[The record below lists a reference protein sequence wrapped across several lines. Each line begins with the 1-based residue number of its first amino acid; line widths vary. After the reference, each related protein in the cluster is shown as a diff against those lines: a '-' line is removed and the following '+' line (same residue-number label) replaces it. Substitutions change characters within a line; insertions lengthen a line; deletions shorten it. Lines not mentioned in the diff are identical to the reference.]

1 MSTAIAQ
8 AEKALAVKPQPSA
21 NPTSKAETKST
32 QPQAELVDA
41 LRRAHANGQ
50 LGGVVPVDAD
60 GNTVQEYMHQLAGSV
75 LNQAMPELM
84 QQMGAADRNPIMQA
98 ASGLF
103 PVFCLIFISFLFFGY
118 FGFLPWLAPLVVSYP
133 SKSDVKKSKGLC
145 AV

>member
-1 MSTAIAQ
+1 M
-8 AEKALAVKPQPSA
+8 
-21 NPTSKAETKST
+21 
-32 QPQAELVDA
+32 
-41 LRRAHANGQ
+41 LRRRKLSLLSRSPVPTPLPRPKPRAHSHKQSWWMPFEGHMPNGQ

-103 PVFCLIFISFLFFGY
+103 QVF
-118 FGFLPWLAPLVVSYP
+118 A
-133 SKSDVKKSKGLC
+133 
-145 AV
+145 

>member
-1 MSTAIAQ
+1 
-8 AEKALAVKPQPSA
+8 
-21 NPTSKAETKST
+21 
-32 QPQAELVDA
+32 
-41 LRRAHANGQ
+41 
-50 LGGVVPVDAD
+50 
-60 GNTVQEYMHQLAGSV
+60 V

-103 PVFCLIFISFLFFGY
+103 PVFCLIFISFLFFCY